1 MGLINPT
8 KQYKKLVTFGCSF
21 TTGFMLKNEGSW
33 GQHLSERM
41 GCEHINK
48 GGSQSNT
55 KMVTDLIAYCETR
68 DMTDCC
74 VGIQLSQPIRREFW
88 DDKINS
94 YSTHPVEKIY
104 GDYQDGSSKNFMDD
118 NLPFYMSIWFDP
130 NENILRTINSIVLM
144 KSYLNS
150 RNIDFIMF
158 EGIHSIM
165 DIPHTDD
172 IKTDGTLSSLSVYL
186 LNDTYKQSLLD
197 DITFFNT
204 LGDWFTAMES
214 HPLHNTDI
222 NEYHPSMGVVKWWVD
237 EMYNYIVNSH
247 R

>member
-1 MGLINPT
+1 MGLINPN
-8 KQYKKLVTFGCSF
+8 KKYKKLLTFGCSF
-21 TTGFMLKNEGSW
+21 TTGFMLENKGSW
-33 GQHLSERM
+33 GQHLSERI

-55 KMVTDLIAYCETR
+55 KMVTDLIAYCETQ
-68 DMTDCC
+68 DMTDSC

-94 YSTHPVEKIY
+94 YSTYPVEKIY
-104 GDYQDGSSKNFMDD
+104 GDYKNSSPINFMDD

-150 RNIDFIMF
+150 RNIDFVMF

-165 DIPHTDD
+165 DISHKND
-172 IKTDGTLSSLSVYL
+172 INNFETSLSVYL
-186 LNDTYKQSLLD
+186 LNDSYKQSLLD
-197 DITFFNT
+197 DDTFFNT
-204 LGDWFTAMES
+204 LGDWMTAMKS
-214 HPLHNTDI
+214 HPLHETDI
-222 NEYHPSMGVVKWWVD
+222 NKDHPSMGVVKWWVD
-237 EMYNYIVNSH
+237 EMYNYMISSH
-247 R
+247 T